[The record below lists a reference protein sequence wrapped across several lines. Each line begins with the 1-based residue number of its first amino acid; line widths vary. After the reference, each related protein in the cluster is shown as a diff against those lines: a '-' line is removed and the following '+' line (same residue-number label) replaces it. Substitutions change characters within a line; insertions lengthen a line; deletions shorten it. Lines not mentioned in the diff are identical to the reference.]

1 MTLTAPHSFQPA
13 GKRLGWNFTQKKSP
27 RFQAPELC
35 KPFCKPAFQSHTF
48 STIQPEIDCKAA
60 TKKNFAAKMFSRSS
74 WEKKHISKKFEL
86 LIDGHCLCCITEL
99 SNHLCTRLNVDEPL
113 LLGDSRALSPVQ
125 TIVQVDGR
133 CALRA
138 DYVTFSA
145 FVASGG
151 IISGRAGRIVTPC
164 RRGGGSRPEPLWLSA
179 TIANA
184 PQRTLSTSIL
194 KRKRE
199 RGGRRNSDGGGV
211 GNK

>member
-1 MTLTAPHSFQPA
+1 
-13 GKRLGWNFTQKKSP
+13 
-27 RFQAPELC
+27 
-35 KPFCKPAFQSHTF
+35 
-48 STIQPEIDCKAA
+48 
-60 TKKNFAAKMFSRSS
+60 MFSRSS
-74 WEKKHISKKFEL
+74 WEKIYISKKFEL
-86 LIDGHCLCCITEL
+86 LINGHCLCCITEL

-113 LLGDSRALSPVQ
+113 LLGDSRALCPVR

-145 FVASGG
+145 FVARRG
-151 IISGRAGRIVTPC
+151 IISGRARRIVTPC
-164 RRGGGSRPEPLWLSA
+164 RRGGGRPEPLWLPA

-199 RGGRRNSDGGGV
+199 RGGRRNRDGGGV